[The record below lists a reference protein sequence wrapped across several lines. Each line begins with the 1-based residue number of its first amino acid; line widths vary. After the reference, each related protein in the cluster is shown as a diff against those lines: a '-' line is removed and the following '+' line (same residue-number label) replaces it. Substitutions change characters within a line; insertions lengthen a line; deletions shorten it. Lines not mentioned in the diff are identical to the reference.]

1 MKKALVTLNLILA
14 AAVAI
19 IVLTNIATD
28 KKSNSAKKKAAVKSS
43 TVQSS
48 TRKST
53 EKKNAEKKEGA
64 EETPAAKLL
73 PPAEAAAK
81 IVEKDVFNQIRSPL
95 AFSRVGRSEMTLVG
109 VIDGKAAIIKTNIR
123 QQQFNPY
130 LAQAMRMGAAMR
142 GGNGGPPGGRFTQ
155 WSQMSNN
162 RRNGPVQQY
171 VRLGETMNSGYV
183 LVEVTRSRA
192 VLERGNDKLEL
203 ELQDPSKNR
212 TAARQSQPQKL
223 NATQQFQQAQ
233 MFMQSQMIRTM
244 RDIQRNS
251 SSNRAP
257 QGNRNRR

>member
-1 MKKALVTLNLILA
+1 MKKALITLNIVLA

-19 IVLTNIATD
+19 IILGNISTD
-28 KKSNSAKKKAAVKSS
+28 KKNSATKKKALA
-43 TVQSS
+43 
-48 TRKST
+48 KST
-53 EKKNAEKKEGA
+53 AVQAGTKKNAEKKETA
-64 EETPAAKLL
+64 DEAPAVKLL
-73 PPAEAAAK
+73 SPKDAAAK

-109 VIDGKAAIIKTNIR
+109 VIDGKAAIIKSNIR
-123 QQQFNPY
+123 QRQFNPY
-130 LAQAMRMGAAMR
+130 LAQAMRLSTNMR
-142 GGNGGPPGGRFTQ
+142 GGGGGRFTQ

-212 TAARQSQPQKL
+212 TAARQSQPQRL

-244 RDIQRNS
+244 REIQQNS
-251 SSNRAP
+251 RSNAP